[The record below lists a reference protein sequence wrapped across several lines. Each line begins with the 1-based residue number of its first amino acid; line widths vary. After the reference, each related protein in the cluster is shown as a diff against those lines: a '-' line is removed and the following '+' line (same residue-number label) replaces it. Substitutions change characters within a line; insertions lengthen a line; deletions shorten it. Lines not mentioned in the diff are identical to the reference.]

1 LRTLGLAWDISL
13 PKLPKFG
20 KAKVTKA
27 AVPFKPVVEETVRQE
42 ALGD

>member
-20 KAKVTKA
+20 QSKETNT
-27 AVPFKPVVEETVRQE
+27 AVPFKPVGQETLAQE